1 MELFAYIFFQIFML
15 LVSMI
20 KSFLFAFKSYRVLF
34 SIWYEV
40 ELSFI
45 FQAVSQLNQGNVL
58 NYPSFL
64 YWFEIPHIPHIQF
77 LYLLNLFFSFLF
89 CSIDLLFPG
98 QYYKMTLFLIRK
110 AIKAYYRK
118 IRKYTDTKKQKTP
131 VIASRDNYHFF
142 LLCINPNHLIYLN
155 MYTYIFIK

>member
-1 MELFAYIFFQIFML
+1 MELFAYIFFQTIIL
-15 LVSMI
+15 LLSMI
-20 KSFLFAFKSYRVLF
+20 KSFLFTFKSCKGLF

-40 ELSFI
+40 ELNFR
-45 FQAVSQLNQGNVL
+45 FQTVIWLNQCTVL
-58 NYPSFL
+58 NYPSFPH
-64 YWFEIPHIPHIQF
+64 WFEIPHLSHVQF

-89 CSIDLLFPG
+89 CSIDLLFPN

-131 VIASRDNYHFF
+131 VTVSRELPFYLVF
-142 LLCINPNHLIYLN
+142 IIQKHLIYIN
-155 MYTYIFIK
+155 IYKYIFIK